1 VILAPLHHP
10 LRLAE
15 DAATVSLIS
24 GGRFTLGIGLGWS
37 EVEFA
42 GLGADLT
49 KRGAAM
55 REIVTI
61 LRQAWSGEP
70 FLHEGQVYRFPEL
83 AVRPRPSAP
92 IPILIGGSAEPAIRR
107 AARVADGIFSNASPR
122 RFLQQL
128 EWIRDECE
136 KVHRDPSELRIIHYS
151 VMLPGASHDEAWER
165 YRDAIW
171 HMDWK
176 YDDMEA
182 SANRPGPPPAPP
194 PMSDDHRAALARRF
208 ILAGPAEEI
217 ISTLLDLREQAGLPV
232 EFAARSHFTMLDHDA
247 QLELMAQLAEEVAPH
262 L

>member
-1 VILAPLHHP
+1 
-10 LRLAE
+10 
-15 DAATVSLIS
+15 
-24 GGRFTLGIGLGWS
+24 
-37 EVEFA
+37 
-42 GLGADLT
+42 
-49 KRGAAM
+49 
-55 REIVTI
+55 
-61 LRQAWSGEP
+61 
-70 FLHEGQVYRFPEL
+70 VYRFPEL